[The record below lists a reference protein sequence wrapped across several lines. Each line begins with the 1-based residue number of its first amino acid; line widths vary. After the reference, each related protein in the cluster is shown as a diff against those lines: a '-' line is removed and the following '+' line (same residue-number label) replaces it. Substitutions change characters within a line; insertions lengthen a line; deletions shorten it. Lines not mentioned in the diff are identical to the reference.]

1 MPPPRSRRASTR
13 TRDAETT
20 ARNVVADSRA
30 APRARARASSSST
43 TPAFS
48 ARIIRELD
56 LALADA
62 DAHASSDAGDA
73 PTATTTRRRGKRKI
87 VLTLARAER
96 LWERAIE
103 RGGATETNAEATVR
117 AIANGGGRGCGGG
130 VVVDDDAAR
139 FLLAKVTSTF
149 GEEEEGSIREVSK
162 RSRGSR
168 SGTKRNLSARF
179 EQTASEGD
187 DDDRGDGGD
196 AEATSERRGVKR
208 RKLSLAERMVRRVE
222 LTMTRSTSKELRII
236 DGRRFDR
243 AMCAIVDDGVE
254 NVGKVDLAC
263 AKALEMSAK
272 ATGSRSFGITPVG
285 LQTMRMVVDGG
296 FGDAYA
302 FTVAADAKRHLS
314 ALIEA
319 EERLGPEIA
328 DVPVKKRRRLAR
340 VLMNL
345 SNFARP
351 PQYRRIEGEQYD
363 EAACHIADVSMETS
377 GRIDLACAKAI
388 HASVRDG
395 GSHWGITEI
404 ELRTL
409 KMLAR
414 GGRGDLTVKLEAAAK
429 RYLETVVEKEETLS
443 TTTTTTTTTTTEED
457 TESDDES
464 SSKRAKTGVF
474 THLKKLVRRKQ
485 YRYVDGRR
493 FDEDACNIADDS
505 MERIG
510 RIDLECAKTIHASI
524 LDGGSRWGITATE
537 YATVRLFI
545 DGGRDDVLYIC
556 DDDAKLYLL
565 NVLGTQAVE
574 EAANVTPPTKV
585 HVRQA
590 PASAL
595 QSALKNPPPSA
606 LKTAAKSAAKKKGV
620 IFTPSRRFQTRT
632 YVPSPTSGNSD
643 EEVENDTDEEDE
655 TNDDVVDSRLE
666 ETREEDDEEE
676 DEDFE
681 PIKRASDDA
690 LTVYAPSIMTAF
702 YDSMQFWMTPVS
714 VLDTAAACIVTLAVF
729 CVAHVAIIAMFEAT
743 IAPASVTV
751 LTKTETSM

>member
-1 MPPPRSRRASTR
+1 MPPPQSHRASTR
-13 TRDAETT
+13 TRETT
-20 ARNVVADSRA
+20 ARVVVVSRA
-30 APRARARASSSST
+30 TKRARASSS

-62 DAHASSDAGDA
+62 DAHASDDAGDD
-73 PTATTTRRRGKRKI
+73 ATTTTRRRRGKRKNA
-87 VLTLARAER
+87 LTLARAER

-149 GEEEEGSIREVSK
+149 GEEEESTDGTSEKSQR
-162 RSRGSR
+162 SR

-187 DDDRGDGGD
+187 DEEEVDGGD
-196 AEATSERRGVKR
+196 AEATSEERGVKR
-208 RKLSLAERMVRRVE
+208 RKLTLAERMVRRVE

-429 RYLETVVEKEETLS
+429 RYLETVVEKEETLL
-443 TTTTTTTTTTTEED
+443 TTTTTEED
-457 TESDDES
+457 TESDDEP

-485 YRYVDGRR
+485 YRYIDGGR

-666 ETREEDDEEE
+666 ETREEEDEEE

-681 PIKRASDDA
+681 PIKRASDAA

-729 CVAHVAIIAMFEAT
+729 CVAHVAIIATFEAT

>member
-1 MPPPRSRRASTR
+1 MPPTRSRRASAR

-20 ARNVVADSRA
+20 ARDVVVVSRA
-30 APRARARASSSST
+30 STRARASSSS

-62 DAHASSDAGDA
+62 DAHASHDAGDA
-73 PTATTTRRRGKRKI
+73 ATTTTSRRRGKRKNA
-87 VLTLARAER
+87 LTLARAER

-103 RGGATETNAEATVR
+103 RGGAEIETNAEATVR

-130 VVVDDDAAR
+130 VVVVDDDAAR

-149 GEEEEGSIREVSK
+149 GDEDASIREVEE

-179 EQTASEGD
+179 EETTRDGD
-187 DDDRGDGGD
+187 DDDQGERGD
-196 AEATSERRGVKR
+196 AEATSERRTVKR
-208 RKLSLAERMVRRVE
+208 RKLTLAERMVRRVE

-243 AMCAIVDDGVE
+243 AMCAIVDDGVKT
-254 NVGKVDLAC
+254 VGKVDLAC
-263 AKALEMSAK
+263 AEALEMSAK

-302 FTVAADAKRHLS
+302 FAVAADAKRHLS

-351 PQYRRIEGEQYD
+351 PQYRRIEGEKYD
-363 EAACHIADVSMETS
+363 EAACHIADVSMETN

-429 RYLETVVEKEETLS
+429 RYLETVVEEEETLL

-457 TESDDES
+457 TESDDEP

-485 YRYVDGRR
+485 YRYIDGER

-510 RIDLECAKTIHASI
+510 RIDLECAKSIHASI

-666 ETREEDDEEE
+666 ETREEEDEEE

-729 CVAHVAIIAMFEAT
+729 CVAHVAIIATFEAT

>member
-1 MPPPRSRRASTR
+1 MPPRRSRRASAR

-20 ARNVVADSRA
+20 ARDVVVVSRA
-30 APRARARASSSST
+30 STRARASSSS

-62 DAHASSDAGDA
+62 DAHASHDAGDA
-73 PTATTTRRRGKRKI
+73 ATTTTSRRRGKRKNA
-87 VLTLARAER
+87 LTLARAER
-96 LWERAIE
+96 LWERTIE
-103 RGGATETNAEATVR
+103 RGGAKETNAEATVR

-139 FLLAKVTSTF
+139 FLSAKNASTL
-149 GEEEEGSIREVSK
+149 GDVDASIREVEE

-179 EQTASEGD
+179 EETTRDGD
-187 DDDRGDGGD
+187 DDDQGERGD
-196 AEATSERRGVKR
+196 AEATSERRTVKR
-208 RKLSLAERMVRRVE
+208 RKLTLAERMVRRVE

-243 AMCAIVDDGVE
+243 AMCAIVDDGVKT
-254 NVGKVDLAC
+254 VGKVDLAC
-263 AKALEMSAK
+263 AEALEMSAK
-272 ATGSRSFGITPVG
+272 ATGSGSFGITPVG

-302 FTVAADAKRHLS
+302 FAVAADAKRHLS

-351 PQYRRIEGEQYD
+351 PQYRRIEGEKYD
-363 EAACHIADVSMETS
+363 EAACHIADVSMETN

-429 RYLETVVEKEETLS
+429 RYLETVVEEEETLL
-443 TTTTTTTTTTTEED
+443 TTTTTTTTEED
-457 TESDDES
+457 TESDDEP

-485 YRYVDGRR
+485 YRYIDGER

-510 RIDLECAKTIHASI
+510 RIDLECAKSIHASI

-643 EEVENDTDEEDE
+643 EEVEDDTDEEEE
-655 TNDDVVDSRLE
+655 TNDDDVDDSRLE

-676 DEDFE
+676 DQDFE

-729 CVAHVAIIAMFEAT
+729 CVAHVAIIATFEAT

>member
-1 MPPPRSRRASTR
+1 MPPPRSHRASTR
-13 TRDAETT
+13 TRETT
-20 ARNVVADSRA
+20 ARVVVVSRA
-30 APRARARASSSST
+30 TKRARASSS

-62 DAHASSDAGDA
+62 DAHASDDAGDD
-73 PTATTTRRRGKRKI
+73 ATTTTRRRRGKRKNA
-87 VLTLARAER
+87 LTLARAER

-149 GEEEEGSIREVSK
+149 GEEEESTDGTSEKSQR
-162 RSRGSR
+162 SR

-187 DDDRGDGGD
+187 DEEEVDGGD
-196 AEATSERRGVKR
+196 AEATSEERGVKR
-208 RKLSLAERMVRRVE
+208 RKLTLAERMVRRVE

-351 PQYRRIEGEQYD
+351 PQYRHIEGEKYD

-429 RYLETVVEKEETLS
+429 RYLETVVEKEETLL
-443 TTTTTTTTTTTEED
+443 TTTTTEED
-457 TESDDES
+457 TESDDEP

-485 YRYVDGRR
+485 YRYIDGGR

-643 EEVENDTDEEDE
+643 EEVEDDTDEEEE
-655 TNDDVVDSRLE
+655 TNDDDVDDSRLE

-729 CVAHVAIIAMFEAT
+729 CVAHVAIIATFEAT

-751 LTKTETSM
+751 LTKTEASM

>member
-1 MPPPRSRRASTR
+1 MPPTRSRRASAR

-20 ARNVVADSRA
+20 ARDVVVVSRA
-30 APRARARASSSST
+30 STRARASSSS

-62 DAHASSDAGDA
+62 DAHASHDAGDA
-73 PTATTTRRRGKRKI
+73 ATTTTSRRRGKRKNA
-87 VLTLARAER
+87 LTLARAER
-96 LWERAIE
+96 LWERTIE
-103 RGGATETNAEATVR
+103 RGGAKETNAEATVR

-139 FLLAKVTSTF
+139 FLLAKIASTF
-149 GEEEEGSIREVSK
+149 GDEDASIREVEE

-179 EQTASEGD
+179 EETTRDGD
-187 DDDRGDGGD
+187 DDDQGERGD
-196 AEATSERRGVKR
+196 AEATSERRTVKR
-208 RKLSLAERMVRRVE
+208 RKLTLAERMVRRVE

-243 AMCAIVDDGVE
+243 AMCAIVDDGVKT
-254 NVGKVDLAC
+254 VGKVDLAC
-263 AKALEMSAK
+263 AEALEMSAK

-302 FTVAADAKRHLS
+302 FAVAADAKRHLS

-351 PQYRRIEGEQYD
+351 PQYRRIEGEKYD
-363 EAACHIADVSMETS
+363 EAACHIADVSMETN

-429 RYLETVVEKEETLS
+429 RYLETVVEKEETLL

-457 TESDDES
+457 TESDDEP

-510 RIDLECAKTIHASI
+510 RIDLECAKSIHASI

-643 EEVENDTDEEDE
+643 EEVEDDTDEEEE
-655 TNDDVVDSRLE
+655 TNDDDVDDSRLE

-729 CVAHVAIIAMFEAT
+729 CVAHVAIIATFEAT

>member
-13 TRDAETT
+13 TRKTT
-20 ARNVVADSRA
+20 ARVVVVSRA
-30 APRARARASSSST
+30 TKRARASSS

-62 DAHASSDAGDA
+62 DAHASDDAGED
-73 PTATTTRRRGKRKI
+73 ATTTTRRRRGKRKNA
-87 VLTLARAER
+87 LTLARAER

-149 GEEEEGSIREVSK
+149 GEEEESTDGTSEKSQR
-162 RSRGSR
+162 SR

-187 DDDRGDGGD
+187 DEEEVDGGD
-196 AEATSERRGVKR
+196 AEATSEERGVKR
-208 RKLSLAERMVRRVE
+208 RKLTLAERMVRRVE

-302 FTVAADAKRHLS
+302 FKVAADAKRHLS

-351 PQYRRIEGEQYD
+351 PQYRRIEGEKYD

-429 RYLETVVEKEETLS
+429 RYLETVVEKEETLL
-443 TTTTTTTTTTTEED
+443 TTTTTEED
-457 TESDDES
+457 TDSDDEP

-485 YRYVDGRR
+485 YRYIDGGR

-574 EAANVTPPTKV
+574 EAANVTPPAKV

-606 LKTAAKSAAKKKGV
+606 LKTTAKSATKKKGV

-643 EEVENDTDEEDE
+643 EEVEDDTDEEEE
-655 TNDDVVDSRLE
+655 TNDDANDDDVVDSRLE
-666 ETREEDDEEE
+666 ETREEDDEDE

-729 CVAHVAIIAMFEAT
+729 CVAHVAIIATFEAT

>member
-30 APRARARASSSST
+30 APRARARASSSSS

-73 PTATTTRRRGKRKI
+73 PTTTTTRRRGKRKI

-139 FLLAKVTSTF
+139 FLMAKVTSTF
-149 GEEEEGSIREVSK
+149 GEEEEGSIREVSE

-196 AEATSERRGVKR
+196 AEATSEKRGVKR
-208 RKLSLAERMVRRVE
+208 RKLTLAERMVRRVE

-351 PQYRRIEGEQYD
+351 PQYRHIEGEKYD

-429 RYLETVVEKEETLS
+429 RYLETVVEKEETLL
-443 TTTTTTTTTTTEED
+443 TTTTTEED
-457 TESDDES
+457 TDSDDEP

-474 THLKKLVRRKQ
+474 THLKKLARRKQ
-485 YRYVDGRR
+485 YRYIDGGR

-714 VLDTAAACIVTLAVF
+714 VLDTAAACIVTLTVF
-729 CVAHVAIIAMFEAT
+729 CVAHVAIIATFEAT
-743 IAPASVTV
+743 VAPASVTV

>member
-1 MPPPRSRRASTR
+1 MPPPRSHRASTR
-13 TRDAETT
+13 TRETT
-20 ARNVVADSRA
+20 ARVVVVSRA
-30 APRARARASSSST
+30 TKRARASSS

-62 DAHASSDAGDA
+62 DAHASDDAGDD
-73 PTATTTRRRGKRKI
+73 ATTTTRRRRGKRKNA
-87 VLTLARAER
+87 LTLARAER

-149 GEEEEGSIREVSK
+149 GEEEESTDGTSEKSQR
-162 RSRGSR
+162 SR

-187 DDDRGDGGD
+187 DDDQGDGGD
-196 AEATSERRGVKR
+196 AEATSEKRGVKR
-208 RKLSLAERMVRRVE
+208 RKLTLAERMVRRVE

-351 PQYRRIEGEQYD
+351 PQYRHIEGEKYD

-429 RYLETVVEKEETLS
+429 RYLETVVEKEETLL
-443 TTTTTTTTTTTEED
+443 TTTTTEED
-457 TESDDES
+457 TESDDEP

-485 YRYVDGRR
+485 YRYIDGGR

-643 EEVENDTDEEDE
+643 EEVEDDTDEEEE
-655 TNDDVVDSRLE
+655 TNDDANDDEVVVDSRLE
-666 ETREEDDEEE
+666 ETREENDEDE

-729 CVAHVAIIAMFEAT
+729 CVAHVAIIATFEAT